1 MIYHDDIDIYWSR
14 RGPFWHPNGVKF
26 QKKIQHFSHDLVVR
40 HDGNRS
46 HGLRKALLPKVSS
59 FFCCEGGMEKL
70 DAPNDQIFYPNISKI
85 SSKTGWCFQVK
96 FRRYSAKDLSWTML
110 SRKSTC
116 EFHQVTKPKL
126 RRRKTREGN
135 QMLADWAEN
144 VAHHDQAR

>member
-1 MIYHDDIDIYWSR
+1 MILTYIDQDGDHSDTQTAS
-14 RGPFWHPNGVKF
+14 NSK
-26 QKKIQHFSHDLVVR
+26 KKIQHFSHDLVVR

-96 FRRYSAKDLSWTML
+96 FRRYSAKDLS
-110 SRKSTC
+110 
-116 EFHQVTKPKL
+116 
-126 RRRKTREGN
+126 
-135 QMLADWAEN
+135 
-144 VAHHDQAR
+144 